1 MDRTINQV
9 VEGTRLAETAGQ
21 RMTETKD
28 STAKLVESVIRIAE
42 GSEEQATISASLR
55 DRAQTLVV
63 STVATTKQLAAQVA
77 ESKKMVQYARA
88 LLQSVQ
94 VFKLPAS

>member
-1 MDRTINQV
+1 M
-9 VEGTRLAETAGQ
+9 
-21 RMTETKD
+21 
-28 STAKLVESVIRIAE
+28 IRIAE
-42 GSEEQATISASLR
+42 GSEQQATISASLR
-55 DRAQTLVV
+55 DRAQSLVA
-63 STVATTKQLAAQVA
+63 STVATTKQLAGQVS